1 MNNYYKNIK
10 EKSDFIYLNS
20 GLILSKLNST
30 YDAFDTENELQ
41 ILLLYDSSLEEL
53 YDIRFKLLLKNCDII
68 YENNYQSAME
78 IIFHIAR
85 LIENTIYDEEGKIR
99 LRDKI
104 RMYTKYFEC
113 DEKELVKN
121 KKYIKFTEK
130 N

>member
-104 RMYTKYFEC
+104 RIYAKYFEC